1 MSKAEH
7 AKPTH
12 QEVRVRATA
21 PGSCNGYRNVGDE
34 FDARVKLD
42 ADGKP
47 IAASWFVIVPPAEVK
62 PLPKPD
68 KEKTLSAGGKST
80 GADLV

>member
-1 MSKAEH
+1 MSEV
-7 AKPTH
+7 KPTH
-12 QEVRVRATA
+12 ATVRVRATA
-21 PGSCNGYRNVGDE
+21 PGSSNGFRKVDDE

-42 ADGKP
+42 DKGKP
-47 IAASWFVIVPPAEVK
+47 IMGSWFVLVPEAEVK

-68 KEKTLSAGGKST
+68 KTGTLSAGGKST